1 MSELDDLRHIVDQ
14 RFSALEAEMDALRE
28 QITTTRA
35 VVAIND
41 RDVAE
46 FKTELRAH
54 RQTLQALRE
63 TQLEQDRKWDARFTA
78 FEGHVNSGFDEVRSA
93 LATVLAGIQAIA
105 TRLPDGPAAGPEV
118 PAAR

>member
-1 MSELDDLRHIVDQ
+1 MSETEEIRRRMD
-14 RFSALEAEMDALRE
+14 ALEAEMDALRE

-54 RQTLQALRE
+54 KQVLQALRE
-63 TQLEQDRKWDARFTA
+63 TQIEQGREIAELRT
-78 FEGHVNSGFDEVRSA
+78 EMRNGF
-93 LATVLAGIQAIA
+93 ATVLTAVQAIA
-105 TRLPDGPAAGPEV
+105 DRLPDGPPGE
-118 PAAR
+118 ARP